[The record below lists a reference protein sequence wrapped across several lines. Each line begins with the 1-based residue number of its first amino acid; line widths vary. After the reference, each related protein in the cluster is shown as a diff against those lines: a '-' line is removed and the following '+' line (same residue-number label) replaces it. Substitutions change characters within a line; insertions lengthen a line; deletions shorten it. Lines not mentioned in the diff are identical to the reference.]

1 MSTTIRLT
9 GSVAPVDFAV
19 TGEQNP
25 GVTPGVCGTRAGEH
39 QRAGVSTWAVILL
52 ALATGHGALQ
62 ADTVNVPNG
71 SFESPTPPAGFPV
84 NTSIDS
90 WQETPQ
96 PVWYDPSVFGGV
108 TWDQLT
114 GVFPNTAAGEPNH
127 IDNLDGS
134 QAAYLFAIPGV
145 ALFQDYNSTDW
156 SHPAPLHL
164 FDAQFQVGMSYDLT
178 VGVLGGSGMADG
190 ASLQLSFYY
199 RDAGNNPVTIA
210 STDVTYS
217 LANFPTITQ
226 LRDYQVSLPAVQA
239 GDPWAGQ
246 NIGVQIA
253 PTSLG
258 GTYWDVDNV
267 RVKAVPEPGTLSLF
281 ALAFGGFWLARA
293 RARQSA

>member
-1 MSTTIRLT
+1 MSMTIQLRDPAAPV
-9 GSVAPVDFAV
+9 GFAAAGEKIPSVA
-19 TGEQNP
+19 
-25 GVTPGVCGTRAGEH
+25 R
-39 QRAGVSTWAVILL
+39 GVSQAAASVRRCICVSACATALL
-52 ALATGHGALQ
+52 AWAAGQGVLQ
-62 ADTVNVPNG
+62 AETIAVPNG
-71 SFESPTPPAGFPV
+71 SFESPTPPPGFPV

-96 PVWYDPSVFGGV
+96 PGWYDPDVFGGV

-114 GVFPNTAAGEPNH
+114 GVFPNTAPGEPNH

-134 QAAYLFAIPGV
+134 QAAYLFAVPG
-145 ALFQDYNSTDW
+145 AGLFQDYSSTDW
-156 SHPAPLHL
+156 NHPSPLHL
-164 FDAQFQVGMSYDLT
+164 FDAKFQLGMAYNLT
-178 VGVLGGSGMADG
+178 VGVLGGSGMTDG

-226 LRDYQVSLPAVQA
+226 LHDYQVSLPAVQA

-267 RVKAVPEPGTLSLF
+267 RVQAVPEPGSLSLL
-281 ALAFGGFWLARA
+281 ALGFGGLWLARA
-293 RARQSA
+293 RSRQSA